1 MKITR
6 RQAVTATG
14 ATMLASA
21 VGTDPARAA
30 DSRQIA
36 DVAVIGA
43 GVFAIF
49 ANNDPSVLQFLP
61 PLTIT
66 DDEVDWLIDT
76 TVAALSE

>member
-1 MKITR
+1 MFMGLR
-6 RQAVTATG
+6 FD
-14 ATMLASA
+14 
-21 VGTDPARAA
+21 DPAGGL
-30 DSRQIA
+30 IA
-36 DVAVIGA
+36 TQAMIRA

-76 TVAALSE
+76 TVAALSG